1 MAEDNAYAIGSI
13 ETKFPD
19 PSGVS
24 KLLLFDCTKEQ
35 YSIIDTVRW
44 QGQKQS
50 IPLTLI
56 RDSRNCCFIWL
67 GLKEISSNWNGV
79 LIFAQYTH
87 DLLGRNFKRS
97 VRSWL
102 LWDTSAAAPATMLVF
117 WHTHTHTLPTLSHLG
132 RKFPPTAR
140 WDAGIRP
147 VLYFYVPITAI
158 KRNCCKWIET

>member
-56 RDSRNCCFIWL
+56 RDSRNCCFSWL

-97 VRSWL
+97 VRSCL

-117 WHTHTHTLPTLSHLG
+117 WDTHTPYQHWVTLAVNSHQLQG
-132 RKFPPTAR
+132 EMQVFAR
-140 WDAGIRP
+140 YYIFMCPLRP
-147 VLYFYVPITAI
+147 
-158 KRNCCKWIET
+158 